1 MKQYVRGYM
10 NMQEKRR
17 KKMNEELPDIDDI
30 CWYYGQYSD
39 NLTDKMK
46 KILKE
51 KYRKECHG

>member
-1 MKQYVRGYM
+1 M

-17 KKMNEELPDIDDI
+17 KKMNEKLPDIDDI

-51 KYRKECHG
+51 KYRKECHE

>member
-1 MKQYVRGYM
+1 MRQYVKGYM

-17 KKMNEELPDIDDI
+17 KKMNEKLPDIDDI

-51 KYRKECHG
+51 KYRKECHE